1 MLRRQGGAPVWLLCG
16 ISKLIRKPSQ
26 TLRPFFN
33 DTAVYFQQTG
43 LGHGLAGAVCN
54 QAQARTCP
62 TWIWDGD
69 GALHC
74 HGLSAAESF
83 ARVSL
88 VRCREH
94 LYDIA
99 FQGMQTARLR
109 PHGCEVRFF
118 SCDLT
123 AAELSSLKF
132 KCRPP
137 CEGMGRALGVKGQFG
152 VRCEGMG
159 RTFRLKGLERHAV

>member
-99 FQGMQTARLR
+99 FQGLQAARLR
-109 PHGCEVRFF
+109 PHGCEVPNRGRG
-118 SCDLT
+118 S
-123 AAELSSLKF
+123 AELSSLKF

-152 VRCEGMG
+152 V
-159 RTFRLKGLERHAV
+159 KGLVRACGVKGWEGHSD

>member
-1 MLRRQGGAPVWLLCG
+1 MSCMSLMRDVFGA
-16 ISKLIRKPSQ
+16 
-26 TLRPFFN
+26 
-33 DTAVYFQQTG
+33 
-43 LGHGLAGAVCN
+43 
-54 QAQARTCP
+54 

-69 GALHC
+69 GPLHC
-74 HGLSAAESF
+74 LGLSAAESF

-132 KCRPP
+132 TCRPP

-152 VRCEGMG
+152 V
-159 RTFRLKGLERHAV
+159 KGLVRACGVKGWEGHSD

>member
-16 ISKLIRKPSQ
+16 ISKLLRKPSQ

-109 PHGCEVRFF
+109 
-118 SCDLT
+118 
-123 AAELSSLKF
+123 LKF